1 MTRMKVL
8 GMLMVGL
15 ALVACGDDGEEGT
28 SGPGGTS
35 STSGTGTGG
44 DGGTDGTGGNGG
56 TDGTGGNG
64 GETGGDLDD
73 KQLGDLTDEEAQ
85 AVCDAVAAS
94 AADVTKEDACELVGL
109 IAAATPDSGLDC
121 ETAKEQCIA
130 EPDEPAEEEL
140 CTAEDFAGCA
150 ATVAEFKA
158 CTDSQFEMIKALTC
172 ESDLESFK
180 LPPECEAVDEK
191 CPELFGS
198 DTGGEEP

>member
-1 MTRMKVL
+1 
-8 GMLMVGL
+8 MLMVGL

-35 STSGTGTGG
+35 STSGTGG
-44 DGGTDGTGGNGG
+44 DGGNGG

-73 KQLGDLTDEEAQ
+73 KQLGDLTDEESQ

-94 AADVTKEDACELVGL
+94 AADITKEDGCELVGL

-121 ETAKEQCIA
+121 ETAKEQCIN
-130 EPDEPAEEEL
+130 EPDEPAEEEF